1 MATKNQHRVDSAT
14 IVRLSDLAARGVIT
28 DAARQLYIRCLEGNP
43 PTYLMEEEGLLEEFL
58 RSVEEKLNS
67 AS

>member
-14 IVRLSDLAARGVIT
+14 IARLSDLAARGVIT

-43 PTYLMEEEGLLEEFL
+43 PTYLKEEGLLEEFL